1 VPEPT
6 ITARRLR
13 SASLVGVL
21 VLVYSALL
29 IVTYRVQIVPSYE
42 EVGFLLHTPTP
53 AEWMI
58 MFELAVAPGLM
69 LRPECE
75 RPSDALTWALYVLGY
90 VPLCF
95 VPMLASDGY
104 GIDRQRILGL
114 IAICGLAMTLI
125 IAGRSWMRR
134 LPSVRLGRF
143 DRSTS
148 IAVLVIVSALTY
160 GLSLVYVRGFTIV
173 GFDEVMDI
181 RDQLTEGARAGGPLL
196 SYLVLTQSH
205 SINPMVMALGVE
217 QSRWRV
223 ALLGAIGQ
231 LFFYAAGGL
240 RAVMMSPFLLCGA
253 WVAMRNGGRRLGY
266 YILGGVIVM
275 LALFLVLAPPATDD
289 GRAWIIVRAMVWR
302 TLIIPPHTVGIYF
315 DVFSH
320 LPVTHFGHVKG
331 FSLFFHNPYDE
342 PIPFIVARWFYGKPF
357 SMNGGLFA
365 EGFAG
370 WGAIGILISAGVA
383 TVAFAVLDAVTRDL
397 SRRFVVM
404 AISFH
409 AINLTNLSIFTLLL
423 GSGLGASLLMLG
435 LLSRRLAASSS
446 AAPALRI
453 IEPASA

>member
-1 VPEPT
+1 MPEPT
-6 ITARRLR
+6 IPIARLR
-13 SASLVGVL
+13 SAALVGAL
-21 VLVYSALL
+21 VLVYSVLL
-29 IVTYRVQIVPSYE
+29 IVIYEAQIVPSYE
-42 EVGFLLHTPTP
+42 EVGFTLHVPSV
-53 AEWMI
+53 AEWAA
-58 MFELAVAPGLM
+58 MFVLALMPGLM

-75 RPSDALTWALYVLGY
+75 WPSDALTWALYVLGY

-104 GIDRQRILGL
+104 GIDRQRVLGL
-114 IAICGLAMTLI
+114 LAMCGLAMTLI
-125 IAGRSWMRR
+125 IAGRAELRR
-134 LPSVRLGRF
+134 LPSVRLRRF
-143 DRSTS
+143 DRSAS
-148 IAVLVIVSALTY
+148 IAALVIVGGLTY
-160 GLSLVYVRGFTIV
+160 GLSLLYVRGFAIV

-205 SINPMVMALGVE
+205 AINPMIMALGVE
-217 QSRWRV
+217 RSRWQLV
-223 ALLGAIGQ
+223 LLGALGQ

-240 RAVMMSPFLLCGA
+240 RAVMMSPFLLGGA
-253 WVAMRNGGRRLGY
+253 WFAMRHEGRRLGY
-266 YILGGVIVM
+266 YMLGGVILV
-275 LALFLVLAPPATDD
+275 LGLFLLLAPPSTDG
-289 GRAWIIVRAMVWR
+289 GRAWIIIRAMVWR

-331 FSLFFHNPYDE
+331 FSLFFQNPYDE

-370 WGAIGILISAGVA
+370 WGPTGILFSATVA
-383 TVAFAVLDAVTRDL
+383 TVAFAVLDAVTREL
-397 SRRFVVM
+397 PRRFVVM

-423 GSGLGASLLMLG
+423 GSGLGASLLLLG
-435 LLSRRLAASSS
+435 LSSRRLTLS
-446 AAPALRI
+446 PARVPGLRI
-453 IEPASA
+453 AEPASA